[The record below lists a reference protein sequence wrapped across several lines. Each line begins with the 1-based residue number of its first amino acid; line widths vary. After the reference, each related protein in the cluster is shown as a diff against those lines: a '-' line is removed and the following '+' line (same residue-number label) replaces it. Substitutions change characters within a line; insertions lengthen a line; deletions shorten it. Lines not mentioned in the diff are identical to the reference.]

1 MPRIELGYHPPSGV
15 RGLEVIRPRDYLY
28 DLQRALDVA
37 AQSFPSL
44 WVSDHLAYG
53 DEFRVECWT
62 HLAWIA
68 ARYPG
73 PKLGTVV
80 LCNSFRHPA
89 LLAKMAASLQ
99 FMSQGRLILGYGAG
113 WYEPE
118 HRAFGFD
125 FPPARVRIEMLEEA
139 VQIIRALWRGG
150 PTTFSGKHY
159 RVEGA
164 YCTPQVEPP
173 PVLMIGA
180 GGERYALRVV
190 ARYADWWNDVHRPVE
205 ELRHKLAVLRQ
216 HCAAEGRDFASLRK
230 TLSLRVFLDRSH
242 QRAQEL
248 ARERLKEG
256 QAAIVGD
263 PAAVR
268 EQLAELAA
276 LGFDYLILSFPR
288 FQELDD
294 LKLFVDAV
302 QPAFS

>member
-1 MPRIELGYHPPSGV
+1 V
-15 RGLEVIRPRDYLY
+15 
-28 DLQRALDVA
+28 
-37 AQSFPSL
+37 
-44 WVSDHLAYG
+44 LA
-53 DEFRVECWT
+53 
-62 HLAWIA
+62 
-68 ARYPG
+68 
-73 PKLGTVV
+73 
-80 LCNSFRHPA
+80 
-89 LLAKMAASLQ
+89 
-99 FMSQGRLILGYGAG
+99 
-113 WYEPE
+113 
-118 HRAFGFD
+118 
-125 FPPARVRIEMLEEA
+125 
-139 VQIIRALWRGG
+139 
-150 PTTFSGKHY
+150 
-159 RVEGA
+159 
-164 YCTPQVEPP
+164 
-173 PVLMIGA
+173 
-180 GGERYALRVV
+180 
-190 ARYADWWNDVHRPVE
+190 
-205 ELRHKLAVLRQ
+205 Q